1 MNENEKNINKLK
13 KIQNDKSKL
22 SSKLSKMN
30 CSLESKD
37 NIIIKFKEE
46 IENLKF
52 EIFLYNK
59 NVRI

>member
-37 NIIIKFKEE
+37 NIIIKCKEE